1 KSPED
6 TAASVRVRLRY
17 LRPFLQPDVDFMEV
31 GAGDCSLALEAARHV
46 RTSLAVEVSDAIAEG
61 TTPPANFKLLLA
73 DAVGLSLDSGS
84 LDVIYSNDFLE
95 HLHPDDAINHVRRS
109 HALLRPGGVCLCLT
123 PNRITGPHDISGFFD
138 EVATGLHLKE
148 YS

>member
-1 KSPED
+1 TDERRGSLYGEVYEELHRATPELGQLVRKKSPED

-84 LDVIYSNDFLE
+84 LDVIYSNDF
-95 HLHPDDAINHVRRS
+95 
-109 HALLRPGGVCLCLT
+109 
-123 PNRITGPHDISGFFD
+123 
-138 EVATGLHLKE
+138 
-148 YS
+148 